1 MKLQHKLREC
11 RLTKTA
17 LLAVNFYNFE
27 TLEGLLLGAKEM
39 DCPIILQLSESSL
52 HYLGVEPAARMARA
66 MLKQFEV
73 QGWLHLDHGA
83 HIDLIRACLDVGFD
97 SVMIDASEKSFAE
110 NVRITSE
117 VVDIAQ
123 YYGAN
128 VEAELGYVAKLG
140 QHQQTVFTT
149 GEEARRFEE
158 ATGIDAL
165 AVAIGSAHG
174 FYKQPPNLSMES
186 LRDIRAQTKS
196 ALVLHGSSGIPDAQ
210 LVAAVQNGISKINLA
225 TETKNIFMTK
235 LQALLADG
243 KEIDLRKVFPE
254 AIDEIRKLIVGKLKV
269 IGAASSTSN
278 PRPNSVP
285 VG

>member
-1 MKLQHKLREC
+1 MKLQHKLRTC
-11 RLTKTA
+11 RLSGTA

-27 TLEGLLLGAKEM
+27 TLEGLLLGARQM
-39 DCPIILQLSESSL
+39 SSPLILQLSESSL

-66 MLKQFEV
+66 LLKQFEV

-83 HIDLIRACLDVGFD
+83 NIDMIRACLDAGFD

-110 NVRITSE
+110 NVRITTE
-117 VVDIAQ
+117 VVNIAQ

-140 QHQQTVFTT
+140 QDQKTVFTT
-149 GEEARRFEE
+149 PEEARRFEE

-174 FYKQPPNLSMES
+174 FYKQPPRLSIES
-186 LRDIRAQTKS
+186 LRAIRDNTQS
-196 ALVLHGSSGIPDAQ
+196 ALVLHGSSGIPDEQ
-210 LVAAVQNGISKINLA
+210 LIAAVQNGISKINLA

-235 LQALLADG
+235 LQALLAEG
-243 KEIDLRKVFPE
+243 QEIDLRKVFPK
-254 AIDEIRKLIVGKLKV
+254 AISEVSKLIVAKLKV
-269 IGAASSTSN
+269 IGAAAPTPTS
-278 PRPNSVP
+278 VA
-285 VG
+285 